1 MKKRVVLG
9 AAAAVF
15 LVCLSF
21 SLGFRQGRR
30 DEAQRQEQIGQALL
44 SFAADRLEE
53 LKAHYRPEVAAA
65 LASDAYAAYWYEAD
79 PAFSSALHDLWN
91 ALLFDG
97 ENLAGREDAL
107 IKALETRNAQSLK
120 SLAKE
125 MRTPEH

>member
-53 LKAHYRPEVAAA
+53 LKAQYRPEV
-65 LASDAYAAYWYEAD
+65 AAYWYEAD

-107 IKALETRNAQSLK
+107 IKALETRNTQSLK
-120 SLAKE
+120 ALAKE